1 MVEEVETPP
10 LQQEWYEPA
19 ELRDVRMEMKVTPS
33 MEEQRQR
40 ERVNAP
46 HGPEAT
52 KGSPKEPIKPLTPE
66 IQELLTQISKS
77 GLPKMM
83 HGGQPLP
90 MQASASSSQPQM
102 QVQSMAPPSSIVY
115 TPTTGLPLPIIS
127 MPATTMPAPQQLPW
141 QHQHQQQ
148 HQGAQYDQMCQ
159 FFRTKRVSAV
169 KGFLHSFPFSSLL
182 SDFLLLLLLSFHVEE
197 EEDDD
202 EEEEEEE
209 GEDEEEVVGTGTR
222 SSSHF
227 RLGSLHFGFAQVCLG
242 CG

>member
-197 EEDDD
+197 EEEDD
-202 EEEEEEE
+202 EEE
-209 GEDEEEVVGTGTR
+209 
-222 SSSHF
+222 
-227 RLGSLHFGFAQVCLG
+227 
-242 CG
+242 

>member
-169 KGFLHSFPFSSLL
+169 KGFLHSFLFSSLL
-182 SDFLLLLLLSFHVEE
+182 FSL
-197 EEDDD
+197 
-202 EEEEEEE
+202 
-209 GEDEEEVVGTGTR
+209 T
-222 SSSHF
+222 SSSSSSSPSTWKKKKKMMKKK
-227 RLGSLHFGFAQVCLG
+227 RKKKRPLSLSLSPPLPFVVSPTY
-242 CG
+242 